1 MEEDS
6 LFAPSQLEH
15 NSNAV
20 EEPPEQVDFTPNLT
34 LREIPLKRALKT
46 YVIATVLKKYLTVG
60 VRVLW
65 KEEDYSKMYERR
77 NFLEGLLKNMDEVKM
92 TISCV
97 TSIAKKEETMTGF
110 SFWIVYDHP
119 DITSS
124 KFENMICKRFLEAGC
139 RISYYKALKGRG
151 IYFCYK
157 F

>member
-6 LFAPSQLEH
+6 LFGSQLEH
-15 NSNAV
+15 ISKGA
-20 EEPPEQVDFTPNLT
+20 EEPPEEVDFTPNLT

-46 YVIATVLKKYLTVG
+46 YVISTVLKKYLTVG

-65 KEEDYSKMYERR
+65 KEEDYSRMYERR
-77 NFLEGLLKNMDEVKM
+77 KFLEGLLKHMDEVKM

-97 TSIAKKEETMTGF
+97 TSMAKKEETMTGF

-124 KFENMICKRFLEAGC
+124 KFENMICKRFMEAGC
-139 RISYYKALKGRG
+139 RISYYKTLKGRG
-151 IYFCYK
+151 N
-157 F
+157 